1 MSNPKQHSERLAAL
15 LEQFVCAY
23 SGVTSV
29 DHAALVGEAISALDD
44 YRKEASGVKYNL
56 KSLIK
61 LAHHNAESNGED
73 PYAAI
78 LKVVGSFS
86 SSWERFATED
96 QEVYLDIKDWLEWEA
111 EQELQDL

>member
-1 MSNPKQHSERLAAL
+1 MSNPEQHSERLAVL

-23 SGVTSV
+23 SGAANI

-44 YRKEASGVKYNL
+44 YRKEASGGKYNL
-56 KSLIK
+56 KSLVR
-61 LAHHNAESNGED
+61 LAHRNAEANGED

-78 LKVVGSFS
+78 LKAVGSFS
-86 SSWERFATED
+86 SSWERFATDD

-111 EQELQDL
+111 EQELQEL